1 MIVVKTECSFYL
13 VESAL
18 VVVGAGLSAQLLVL
32 DVGHHPVH
40 VLLAWH
46 ESLNNLLKILVSSD
60 WSCCC

>member
-1 MIVVKTECSFYL
+1 MIVVNTECSFYL

-46 ESLNNLLKILVSSD
+46 ES
-60 WSCCC
+60 